1 LERNWR
7 QWKGKQS
14 GERRMKMI
22 VKKEESE
29 KEKLGVRKWTEDD
42 DNEMGNMVDPYY
54 KL

>member
-1 LERNWR
+1 
-7 QWKGKQS
+7 
-14 GERRMKMI
+14 MKMI